1 MIDYKEKMISI
12 IVPVYNVKEYIVKCV
27 NSLINQTYKNIEI
40 ILVDDG
46 STDGSSEK
54 CEELAKE
61 DYRIKVIH
69 KENAGLGMARN
80 TGMKVALG
88 EYVSFIDSD
97 DYVDLRLYEKMY
109 ENIQKKKPDVIYFG
123 LNKVSSKGIEKVGSL
138 PTTLEYKNDDVLNKF
153 FLNSL
158 GEFPRGN
165 GNDFS
170 GISACGAVYKKEMLI
185 KNKISFKSER
195 KILNEDV
202 IFNLEVCK
210 KASYVK
216 IVPEYLYYY
225 VFRGGSLT
233 KSYREDRFEA
243 ARKMHYLMN
252 EEIDGRE
259 DDYRIN
265 SFFLTN
271 LIVCLKQELVVEEWQ
286 GKKISKNNVK
296 KMINDPLVIEILKDY
311 PIGKYNWKLRI
322 WFWMIKKRKTSFVYG
337 LTKIQI
343 KNDIKQNG

>member
-1 MIDYKEKMISI
+1 M
-12 IVPVYNVKEYIVKCV
+12 
-27 NSLINQTYKNIEI
+27 LIHDLKNTY
-40 ILVDDG
+40 
-46 STDGSSEK
+46 
-54 CEELAKE
+54 
-61 DYRIKVIH
+61 IKV
-69 KENAGLGMARN
+69 EQL
-80 TGMKVALG
+80 
-88 EYVSFIDSD
+88 
-97 DYVDLRLYEKMY
+97 
-109 ENIQKKKPDVIYFG
+109 
-123 LNKVSSKGIEKVGSL
+123 
-138 PTTLEYKNDDVLNKF
+138 
-153 FLNSL
+153 
-158 GEFPRGN
+158 
-165 GNDFS
+165 
-170 GISACGAVYKKEMLI
+170 

-210 KASYVK
+210 KASSVK

-271 LIVCLKQELVVEEWQ
+271 LIVCLKQELVVEEGQ